1 MSEHA
6 ALLDVARE
14 AVAKATEIVRS
25 RPSFSVSAKG
35 DRDLV
40 TDVDTAVE
48 DALREFLTA
57 ETPEIGVLG
66 EERGRS
72 GEGGGRWWA
81 LDPIDGTA
89 NFARGIPLC
98 GISLA
103 LVDGEHSTVAAIAL
117 PYLGVTYTAARG
129 EGTFA
134 NGERVG
140 ASTASEMSDAMIAV
154 GDFAIGELAEEK
166 NRARLLLLSDLGAR
180 AQKIRMLGTAAIDL
194 AWVADGKLDAALIL
208 ANKPWDT
215 MAGVLLVREAGGAV
229 VDRDGSEHTVGS
241 SATIAVGA
249 GLRKEIVDALD
260 RAYGVVR

>member
-25 RPSFSVSAKG
+25 RPAFSVSAKG

-40 TDVDTAVE
+40 TDVDMAVE

-72 GEGGGRWWA
+72 GDGGGRWWA

-129 EGTFA
+129 EGAFA

-140 ASTASEMSDAMIAV
+140 ASAATEMADAMIAV
-154 GDFAIGELAEEK
+154 GDFAIGRLAEEK
-166 NRARLLLLSDLGAR
+166 NAARLRLLSDLGGR

-208 ANKPWDT
+208 SNNPWDT

>member
-1 MSEHA
+1 
-6 ALLDVARE
+6 
-14 AVAKATEIVRS
+14 
-25 RPSFSVSAKG
+25 SAKG

-72 GEGGGRWWA
+72 GDGGGRWWA

-103 LVDGEHSTVAAIAL
+103 LVDGEHSTAA
-117 PYLGVTYTAARG
+117 T
-129 EGTFA
+129 
-134 NGERVG
+134 
-140 ASTASEMSDAMIAV
+140 EMSDAMIAV
-154 GDFAIGELAEEK
+154 GDFAIGRLAEEK
-166 NRARLLLLSDLGAR
+166 NETRLRLLSDLGAR

-208 ANKPWDT
+208 SNNPWDT
-215 MAGVLLVREAGGAV
+215 MAGVLLVREA
-229 VDRDGSEHTVGS
+229 
-241 SATIAVGA
+241 
-249 GLRKEIVDALD
+249 
-260 RAYGVVR
+260 

>member
-1 MSEHA
+1 M
-6 ALLDVARE
+6 
-14 AVAKATEIVRS
+14 
-25 RPSFSVSAKG
+25 
-35 DRDLV
+35 

-48 DALREFLTA
+48 DALREFLSA
-57 ETPEIGVLG
+57 ETPEIGFLG

-72 GEGGGRWWA
+72 GDTGDRWWA

-103 LVDGEHSTVAAIAL
+103 LVDGAQSSVAAIAF
-117 PYLGVTYTAARG
+117 PYLGVTYTAAHG
-129 EGTFA
+129 EGAFA
-134 NGERVG
+134 NDARVG
-140 ASTASEMSDAMIAV
+140 ASTATELSDAMIAV

-180 AQKIRMLGTAAIDL
+180 AQKIRMYGSAAIDL

-208 ANKPWDT
+208 SNNPWDT

-229 VDRDGSEHTVGS
+229 VDRDGSEHSVDS
-241 SATIAVGA
+241 AATIAVGA

>member
-25 RPSFSVSAKG
+25 RPAFSVSAKG

-40 TDVDTAVE
+40 TDVDMAVE

-72 GEGGGRWWA
+72 GGGGRWWA

-129 EGTFA
+129 EGAFA

-140 ASTASEMSDAMIAV
+140 ASVATELADAMIAV
-154 GDFAIGELAEEK
+154 GDFAIGRLAEEK
-166 NRARLLLLSDLGAR
+166 NAARLRLLSDLGAR

-208 ANKPWDT
+208 SNNPWDT

-241 SATIAVGA
+241 ASTIAVGA

>member
-1 MSEHA
+1 MTEHA

-48 DALREFLTA
+48 DALREFLSA
-57 ETPEIGVLG
+57 ETPEIGILG
-66 EERGRS
+66 EERGLS
-72 GEGGGRWWA
+72 GDGGDRWWA

-103 LVDGEHSTVAAIAL
+103 LVEGEHSTVAAIAL

-134 NGERVG
+134 NGKRVG
-140 ASTASEMSDAMIAV
+140 ASTATEISDAMIAV

-166 NRARLLLLSDLGAR
+166 NRARLTLLSDLGAR

-194 AWVADGKLDAALIL
+194 AWVADGKLDAAVIL
-208 ANKPWDT
+208 SNNPWDT

-241 SATIAVGA
+241 AATIAVGT

>member
-14 AVAKATEIVRS
+14 AVAKATGIVRS

-72 GEGGGRWWA
+72 GVGGGRWWA

-129 EGTFA
+129 EGAYA

-140 ASTASEMSDAMIAV
+140 ASDATHLRDAMIAV

-208 ANKPWDT
+208 SNNPWDT

-229 VDRDGSEHTVGS
+229 VDRDGSEHTVDS
-241 SATIAVGA
+241 SSTIAVGA

>member
-25 RPSFSVSAKG
+25 RPTFSVSAKG

-48 DALREFLTA
+48 DALRAFLTA

-72 GEGGGRWWA
+72 GDGGGRWWA

-129 EGTFA
+129 EGAFA

-140 ASTASEMSDAMIAV
+140 ASAATQMSDAMIAV
-154 GDFAIGELAEEK
+154 GDFAIGRLAQEK
-166 NRARLLLLSDLGAR
+166 NETRLRLLSDLGAR

-208 ANKPWDT
+208 SNNPWDT

-241 SATIAVGA
+241 SSTIAVGA